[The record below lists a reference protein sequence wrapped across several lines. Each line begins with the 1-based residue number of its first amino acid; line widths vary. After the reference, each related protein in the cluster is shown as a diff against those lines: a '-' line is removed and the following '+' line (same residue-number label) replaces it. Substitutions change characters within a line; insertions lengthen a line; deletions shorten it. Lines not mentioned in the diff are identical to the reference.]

1 MTAYSIPRSVLWN
14 ESMILEE
21 MIEGT
26 PAYKKLITLGW
37 TFYVVNQDRGRCYF
51 SRKWIT
57 IPLHA
62 WQRQSDGF
70 LAYYIAHEAA
80 HAYAGRKANHGPKF
94 MQWLK
99 KLCPPDYQ
107 HYELGYRPRNATSA
121 GIMPKDF

>member
-1 MTAYSIPRSVLWN
+1 MPARSVPRSVLWN

-26 PAYKKLITLGW
+26 PAYKSLITLGW
-37 TFYVVNQDRGRCYF
+37 TFYVVNQERGRCYH

-62 WQRQSDGF
+62 WQRQSDGY

-80 HAYAGRKANHGPKF
+80 HAYAGREANHGPAF
-94 MQWLK
+94 MNWLK
-99 KLCPPDYQ
+99 RLCPANYL
-107 HYELGYRPRNATSA
+107 HYELGYKPRNAIAA
-121 GIMPKDF
+121 GIMPEDF